1 MTPAKAFNTWRLKQ
15 ALLLVILLLLTPL
28 SSLAINSDV
37 EDKLDEKYIAES
49 TPSPWNSQLQPWG
62 QYSGVPTHNG
72 TMPPHGPMVDRV
84 VAVSKMS
91 QNLALYTRQL
101 SIGLLPMI
109 STVLTL
115 MDL

>member
-1 MTPAKAFNTWRLKQ
+1 MTPAKAFNTWRFKQ

-37 EDKLDEKYIAES
+37 DDKLNELYIAES

-72 TMPPHGPMVDRV
+72 TMPPHGPNGGPGSGSVEDV
-84 VAVSKMS
+84 
-91 QNLALYTRQL
+91 TEFGIIDL
-101 SIGLLPMI
+101 SLIHI
-109 STVLTL
+109 
-115 MDL
+115 